1 MYGFKRC
8 ERSIILF
15 TADCAI
21 TEWSL
26 TPSDGAAETKSTAD
40 AEYTKTEDENT
51 AISYTMAATDSTSIT
66 LIEGNEDNLFT
77 FESNVLAVA
86 SGKQLDREVAETI
99 VVKLK

>member
-1 MYGFKRC
+1 MRC

-21 TEWSL
+21 SEWSL
-26 TPSDGAAETKSTAD
+26 TPGGGSAETKSTED
-40 AEYTKTEDENT
+40 AEYTKTENENT
-51 AISYTMAATDSTSIT
+51 AISYTMAATGSTSIT